1 MAAAASWVFDTGVKD
16 HRTNI
21 LKCPPA
27 ELAGEIAGN
36 VAVERFVVAAVR
48 VVYARVQKKSPQA
61 RVLLPTVYAVER
73 AASVALEQSVIAA
86 PSRMVHAGIAKK
98 RRRIAIFLPAVL
110 ALFTHGITPCLIL

>member
-1 MAAAASWVFDTGVKD
+1 MVAAASWVFDTGVKD
-16 HRTNI
+16 HRTDV

-73 AASVALEQSVIAA
+73 AASIALEQSVIAA

-98 RRRIAIFLPAVL
+98 RRRIAIFLTAVFAVL
-110 ALFTHGITPCLIL
+110 AHITSPS